1 MSTVPFDH
9 PFNVFAPAKLNIRLK
24 ITGKRSNGYH
34 ELVSLMVPVDLF
46 DHLVL
51 KFIDE
56 PRINVTCRGFS
67 APANADNLVCRAT
80 KAFFSQ
86 ISWQKGLS
94 IELNKRIPVA
104 AGLGG
109 GSSDAAAILMALNET
124 LSASRPLSQ
133 KILTEMALNL
143 GADVP
148 FFLRRGPCI
157 AHGIGEI
164 LEPVYEWPSLS
175 YVIVMPDI
183 SVSTAWAYKSLGLR
197 SSESATK
204 DGRELELTK
213 DECYYMIRNSEKM
226 PMEACR
232 LLENDLERVTMK
244 RFPVIKG
251 IKKSLTDAG
260 AIGALMSGSGPSVFG
275 IFESE
280 TSAINA
286 KLNLDGAS
294 FGQVFVVKGINSWG
308 VVKW

>member
-1 MSTVPFDH
+1 MSTVRFDR

-24 ITGKRSNGYH
+24 ITGKRSDGYH
-34 ELVSLMVPVDLF
+34 RLVSLMVPVDLF
-46 DHLVL
+46 DHMVL
-51 KFIDE
+51 KFTDE
-56 PRINVTCRGFS
+56 PRIKVTCRGFP

-86 ISWQKGLS
+86 INWQKGLL
-94 IELNKRIPVA
+94 IELNKKIPVA

-124 LSASRPLSQ
+124 LSASRPLSRE
-133 KILTEMALNL
+133 ILAEMALSL

-148 FFLRRGPCI
+148 FFLRRSPCI

-175 YVIVMPDI
+175 YLIVMPDI

-197 SSESATK
+197 ASESATK
-204 DGRELELTK
+204 DRRELELTK
-213 DECYYMIRNSEKM
+213 DDCYYMIRNSEKM

-232 LLENDLERVTMK
+232 LLENDLERVTIK
-244 RFPVIKG
+244 RFPIIKE
-251 IKKSLTDAG
+251 IKKSLIDAG

-275 IFESE
+275 IFDSE

-286 KLNLDGAS
+286 KLILDGTP
-294 FGQVFVVKGINSWG
+294 FGQVFMVKGINLWG

>member
-1 MSTVPFDH
+1 MSPVPFDR

-24 ITGKRSNGYH
+24 ITGKRSDGYH
-34 ELVSLMVPVDLF
+34 RLVSLMVPVDLF
-46 DHLVL
+46 DHMVL
-51 KFIDE
+51 KFTDE

-80 KAFFSQ
+80 NAFFSQ
-86 ISWQKGLS
+86 INWQKGLS
-94 IELNKRIPVA
+94 IELNKKIPVA

-133 KILTEMALNL
+133 EILAEMALNL

-148 FFLRRGPCI
+148 LFLRRGPCI

-175 YVIVMPDI
+175 YLIVMPDI
-183 SVSTAWAYKSLGLR
+183 SVSTAWAYQSLGLHP
-197 SSESATK
+197 SESATK
-204 DGRELELTK
+204 DRRELELTK
-213 DECYYMIRNSEKM
+213 DDCYYMIRNSEKM
-226 PMEACR
+226 PMEVCR

-244 RFPVIKG
+244 RFPIIEEIKE
-251 IKKSLTDAG
+251 SLIDAG

-275 IFESE
+275 IFDSE

-286 KLNLDGAS
+286 RLILDGAS
-294 FGQVFVVKGINSWG
+294 FGQVFMVRGINLWG